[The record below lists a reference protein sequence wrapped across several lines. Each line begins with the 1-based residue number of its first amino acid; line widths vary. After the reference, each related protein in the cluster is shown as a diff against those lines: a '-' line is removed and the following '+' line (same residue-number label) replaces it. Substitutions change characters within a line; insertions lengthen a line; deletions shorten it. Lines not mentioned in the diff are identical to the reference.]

1 MSTAWPRTLALPDE
15 AATQVLGQKL
25 AVRLKTGDVIALSG
39 DLGSGKTTLVRSLV
53 QCLMQAEIPVP
64 SPTFTLVQHYNAP
77 NKLTLAHYDWYR
89 LRQPDEVL
97 ELGFEEDCMNA
108 ITLVEWPERAARFLP
123 ARSLHI
129 KMSHEA
135 VVGRSAVLSGSP
147 AWAQRLAE
155 ISL

>member
-1 MSTAWPRTLALPDE
+1 MSAAWPRSILLPDE
-15 AATQVLGQKL
+15 AATQALGQKL
-25 AVRLKTGDVIALSG
+25 AGKLKAGDVVALSG

-53 QCLMQAEIPVP
+53 QCLMQAEIAVP

-89 LRQPDEVL
+89 LRQAEEVL
-97 ELGFEEDCMNA
+97 ELGFEEDLLHA

-123 ARSLHI
+123 ARTLQI

-147 AWAQRLAE
+147 AWAQRLGD
-155 ISL
+155 IFV